1 MYTSVC
7 KTAEV
12 NGIAVVHGNRGVFH
26 NSKQPAFKA
35 VYKAMSEVCIMIR
48 VLNNIIKVNMGNSL
62 FLCPTI
68 MIMPSLQSILPI
80 L

>member
-35 VYKAMSEVCIMIR
+35 VYKAMSEVFIIIGVLHNIMKVIR
-48 VLNNIIKVNMGNSL
+48 FFLVIAAPTTTIILGFLFFFSL
-62 FLCPTI
+62 
-68 MIMPSLQSILPI
+68 
-80 L
+80 